1 MSSKFNYDG
10 YTVTTEFTDDFSFSM
25 TISDNVTGE
34 FYANDKV
41 KLAQIK
47 KDTVIATLTRKN
59 EKALKCNYPIIQ
71 ASSLWLMSN
80 PRNSWFLLW

>member
-1 MSSKFNYDG
+1 MSSKFSYDG
-10 YTVTTEFTDDFSFSM
+10 YTITTEFTDDFSFSM

-34 FYANDKV
+34 FYFNDKV

-59 EKALKCNYPIIQ
+59 EKALKCRFLIIQ
-71 ASSLWLMSN
+71 ANSLSLTLN
-80 PRNSWFLLW
+80 PKS